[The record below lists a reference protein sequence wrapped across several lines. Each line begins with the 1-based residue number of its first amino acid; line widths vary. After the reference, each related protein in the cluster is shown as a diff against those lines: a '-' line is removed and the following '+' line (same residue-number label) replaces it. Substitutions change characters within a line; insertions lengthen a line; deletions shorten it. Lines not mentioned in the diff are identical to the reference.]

1 MKTKLLCFIG
11 GILLISGLFCACE
24 KEPEVTIH
32 YFLYSSTSI
41 EEDSVRPGGTEEPT
55 RLDTLFADFA
65 RSLSAKRKSWDVP
78 AKRGQIAAED
88 EKARA
93 EFHLCLPSVEARIA
107 QYQEIFQTLGLPDG
121 QCLHLGITYELYKIV
136 SYTDAMMR
144 YTTFSTQLD
153 SLKFELKTE

>member
-11 GILLISGLFCACE
+11 GILLISGFFCACE

-32 YFLYSSTSI
+32 YFLHSSTSI
-41 EEDSVRPGGTEEPT
+41 EEGSVRPGATEELTP
-55 RLDTLFADFA
+55 LDTLFAGFF
-65 RSLSAKRKSWDVP
+65 RNMPETRKSWEVP
-78 AKRGQIAAED
+78 AKRGLIAVED

-93 EFHLCLPSVEARIA
+93 EFQLRLPYIEAHIA
-107 QYQEIFQTLGLPDG
+107 QYQEEFRALGLPDG
-121 QCLHLGITYELYKIV
+121 QYVHLGITYELYKIV